1 MQNWRKLLSWE
12 VIPDAPVV
20 GDKVQFLHTPRLQRI
35 NLSWVEVSSVE
46 DAIFLV
52 SHIDEDGDTWAEEEY
67 NMGVGEIW
75 VISPNH
81 VIHGTTNFTYTIP
94 LQHWQ
99 DFIRIV
105 S

>member
-1 MQNWRKLLSWE
+1 VQNWRKLLSWE

-20 GDKVQFLHTPRLQRI
+20 GDKVQFLHTPRLRRI
-35 NLSWVEVSSVE
+35 NLDWAQVSLVE

-52 SHIDEDGDTWAEEEY
+52 SDIDEDGDAWAEEEY

-75 VISPNH
+75 VINS
-81 VIHGTTNFTYTIP
+81 TTPFTYTIP
-94 LQHWQ
+94 LQHWK